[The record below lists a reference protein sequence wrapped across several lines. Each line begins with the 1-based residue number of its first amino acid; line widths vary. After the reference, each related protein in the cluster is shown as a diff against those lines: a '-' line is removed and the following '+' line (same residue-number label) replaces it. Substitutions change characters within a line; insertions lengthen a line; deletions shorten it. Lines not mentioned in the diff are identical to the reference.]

1 MSLDNE
7 HDEKPQWYLQLE
19 QERQKLSASV
29 AEALADTQIQ
39 DDDWEEEE
47 EQMNARVETADKT
60 TVIPPRL
67 SLQSKVLPTVQAQGI
82 EASVQKRAVVPTS
95 SSASMST
102 LDDEHKDSVF
112 VRLARRLT
120 SSFSTFGVSMPSEG
134 ADVPT
139 KPIIPARSQ
148 HPQGE
153 RLPMIPGAMPPER
166 VTNPPQLRSGQ
177 PSHVVDA
184 VPLTP
189 IRSLPASHETSLP
202 EGKRRLAR
210 TTRVRL
216 ETAPVLTTTTV
227 SSAETG
233 NTAPM
238 PPLKPHRTEE
248 TMRETRQDTS
258 ANMALSYDTHDT
270 YDKARE
276 TSVKLPAVTMSPYT
290 ENSLPILTP
299 QKQFFGCAMFAS
311 GQSDKM
317 VEDSNV
323 TEKCIVLVMLT
334 GNPGPVVVH
343 YVSLYPGTGFT
354 VHLTAPAD
362 KEATFNYVILA
373 NEQG

>member
-19 QERQKLSASV
+19 RERQKLSASV
-29 AEALADTQIQ
+29 AEALADTHIQ

-47 EQMNARVETADKT
+47 EQMDARVETADKT

-67 SLQSKVLPTVQAQGI
+67 SLQSKVLPAVQAQGV
-82 EASVQKRAVVPTS
+82 EASAQKKVVASTS
-95 SSASMST
+95 SGASMST

-120 SSFSTFGVSMPSEG
+120 SSFSTFGVSMPSEV

-139 KPIIPARSQ
+139 KPITPARSPQ
-148 HPQGE
+148 PQGE
-153 RLPMIPGAMPPER
+153 HLPMIPGVMPPER
-166 VTNPPQLRSGQ
+166 VTNLPLLRSGQ
-177 PSHVVDA
+177 QPHVVDA
-184 VPLTP
+184 ASSTP
-189 IRSLPASHETSLP
+189 KRSLPASHETSLP
-202 EGKRRLAR
+202 ESKRRLAR

-216 ETAPVLTTTTV
+216 ETAPVLTTNTV
-227 SSAETG
+227 PSAEAG

-238 PPLKPHRTEE
+238 PTLKPHQTEG
-248 TMRETRQDTS
+248 TINDTRQDMS
-258 ANMALSYDTHDT
+258 ANIALSRDT

-276 TSVKLPAVTMSPYT
+276 TSVKLPAITMSPHT

-334 GNPGPVVVH
+334 DNPGPVVVH
-343 YVSLYPGTGFT
+343 YISLYSGTGFT
-354 VHLTAPAD
+354 IHLTAPAD
-362 KEATFNYVILA
+362 KEATFNYVILT
-373 NEQG
+373 NEQS

>member
-7 HDEKPQWYLQLE
+7 HSEKPQWYLQLE
-19 QERQKLSASV
+19 RERQKLSASV

-47 EQMNARVETADKT
+47 EQMDARVETADKT

-67 SLQSKVLPTVQAQGI
+67 SLQSKVLPTVQAQGV
-82 EASVQKRAVVPTS
+82 EASAQKKVVVPTS

-102 LDDEHKDSVF
+102 FDDEHKDSVF

-120 SSFSTFGVSMPSEG
+120 SSFSTFGVSMPSEVT
-134 ADVPT
+134 DVPT
-139 KPIIPARSQ
+139 KPITPTRSQ
-148 HPQGE
+148 QSQGE
-153 RLPMIPGAMPPER
+153 HLPMLSGAMPPER
-166 VTNPPQLRSGQ
+166 LANSPQLHSGQ
-177 PSHVVDA
+177 QSHVIDA
-184 VPLTP
+184 SSSAPL
-189 IRSLPASHETSLP
+189 RSLPVPQETPSP
-202 EGKRRLAR
+202 ESKRRLAR

-216 ETAPVLTTTTV
+216 EIAPALTTTTV
-227 SSAETG
+227 PSAETG

-238 PPLKPHRTEE
+238 PPLKPRRTEE
-248 TMRETRQDTS
+248 TMHDSRQDTS
-258 ANMALSYDTHDT
+258 ANITLLHHT

-276 TSVKLPAVTMSPYT
+276 TSVKLPAVTMSPHT

-311 GQSDKM
+311 GQGDKM

-323 TEKCIVLVMLT
+323 TEKCMILVMLT

-362 KEATFNYVILA
+362 KEATFNYVILT
-373 NEQG
+373 NEQS